1 MPPGSTCMEAD
12 GKQVVCW
19 LHLMSVRYRSV
30 ASVARPPLPEV
41 MALLLRVLRCCMWCL
56 EKFLKFLNK
65 RLVSDLLCLLRGSAF
80 CCRCLWLPMLSK
92 QISANRVLAATVGSR
107 LFPQERT

>member
-1 MPPGSTCMEAD
+1 MEAD

-65 RLVSDLLCLLRGSAF
+65 RFGVLLSVAGAF
-80 CCRCLWLPMLSK
+80 GCPC
-92 QISANRVLAATVGSR
+92 
-107 LFPQERT
+107 